1 MPGWYA
7 NLNINRW
14 KEGIFELGLKAKS
27 GLVLA
32 SSAGFGKAPALE
44 FAREGANILADTGMM
59 RTY

>member
-1 MPGWYA
+1 VPGWYA

-14 KEGIFELGLKAKS
+14 KEGILELGLKAKS
-27 GLVLA
+27 VLVLA
-32 SSAGFGKAPALE
+32 SSAGLGKAPALE